1 MGRKNNK
8 AAKDK
13 KAAAKEGAS
22 SNADNNKAL
31 TAKEKG
37 NAAFVKED
45 YVTAVVHFTEA
56 LTIEPANHV
65 HYSNRSAAHLKMG
78 ELEKAVADATK
89 CTELAADWPKGY
101 VRLATALQVDGKF
114 EEAARTYQ
122 KGLTH
127 EPENKAM
134 VQGLAQCLQ
143 KMKEDIQ
150 KKKEAE
156 ELIAEQKEHKPED
169 TVIGI
174 DLGTTYSC
182 VAVWK
187 DGQVNIIANSEGERT
202 TPSYVAFT
210 GDERLIGAPAK
221 QQAVSNATNTVYDAK
236 RMIGRSFKDQAL
248 IDDVKRFPFKV
259 TEGSN
264 GEPVIE
270 VEYQKE
276 TKSFSPQEVSSMI
289 LSRMKSTAETFLGH
303 PITKSV
309 ITVPAYFNDQQRTAT
324 KDAGAIAGMEV
335 KRIINE
341 PTAAALAYGLDRA
354 DTAAEEGAEAEAEA
368 KAANNVLIFDLGGGT
383 FDVSVL
389 TIDGGIF
396 EVKATGGDTHLGGE
410 DFDNNLVDHLSNELK
425 RKTKME
431 TKLNPRGQRRL
442 RTAAENCKRVL
453 STASTSTVEVDSI
466 QDGVD
471 LTAVVTRAK
480 FEQINAELFTRCM
493 DTVKA
498 VMTDAQMEAKDIND
512 IVLVGGSTRI
522 PKIQDM
528 LQEFFGGKELSKAIN
543 PDEAVAY
550 GAAVQGAIL
559 SGAYASATSQLLLVD
574 VTPLSLGIE
583 TTGRVMS
590 TLIKRNTPIPCSKTR
605 TYTTEEDMQTAVDV
619 LVYEGERACTD
630 SNNMLGQFTISGIE
644 RAKRGEPQVE
654 VTFAIDANGMLNVC
668 AQDKV
673 TNAKANI
680 TITNNHSRLSPEEI
694 ERMTADA
701 EKYAKEDARLI
712 EQIELHNE
720 IERTVYNGLEYIRE
734 AGNTMLEAKILEFK
748 EWLQDNK
755 GAVTSLPTL
764 QAKQRQLHN
773 ILGIKS

>member
-1 MGRKNNK
+1 
-8 AAKDK
+8 
-13 KAAAKEGAS
+13 
-22 SNADNNKAL
+22 
-31 TAKEKG
+31 
-37 NAAFVKED
+37 
-45 YVTAVVHFTEA
+45 
-56 LTIEPANHV
+56 
-65 HYSNRSAAHLKMG
+65 
-78 ELEKAVADATK
+78 
-89 CTELAADWPKGY
+89 
-101 VRLATALQVDGKF
+101 
-114 EEAARTYQ
+114 
-122 KGLTH
+122 
-127 EPENKAM
+127 
-134 VQGLAQCLQ
+134 
-143 KMKEDIQ
+143 
-150 KKKEAE
+150 
-156 ELIAEQKEHKPED
+156 
-169 TVIGI
+169 
-174 DLGTTYSC
+174 
-182 VAVWK
+182 
-187 DGQVNIIANSEGERT
+187 
-202 TPSYVAFT
+202 
-210 GDERLIGAPAK
+210 
-221 QQAVSNATNTVYDAK
+221 
-236 RMIGRSFKDQAL
+236 
-248 IDDVKRFPFKV
+248 
-259 TEGSN
+259 
-264 GEPVIE
+264 
-270 VEYQKE
+270 
-276 TKSFSPQEVSSMI
+276 
-289 LSRMKSTAETFLGH
+289 
-303 PITKSV
+303 
-309 ITVPAYFNDQQRTAT
+309 
-324 KDAGAIAGMEV
+324 MEV

-764 QAKQRQLHN
+764 QAKQRQLVRFVLTT
-773 ILGIKS
+773 ILLRVFSIL